1 MKPTT
6 YVRGAAALAV
16 LATVLFAATPA
27 HADGRE
33 LPEGDALYAISCDN
47 STAVEQ
53 LYSVEAP
60 LAAVREIG
68 TGSGVTNA
76 YCAGQPAWDAT
87 TSTAYY
93 VSYVIEDDPL
103 LAIMD
108 LETGVG
114 TVIGPFNDGEN
125 DRSIDAIAIQPD
137 GSAFA
142 ISNQTVFTLDLA
154 TGNVAYLGEIGGGA
168 AAFFGFGSD
177 PRTGTL
183 YAIDYDGNL
192 YTIDP
197 ATGAGT
203 FLLNLPYE
211 NSGSYS
217 LQVDSSG
224 VLWLEF
230 DFFDVQANAGGSALW
245 SVDTAAL
252 DTSELYSGDIA
263 TTVGGNPVVT
273 QALLLVPSA
282 VEPEPALA
290 ATGLASAE
298 LGVFALAGVALLGAG
313 ALLAV
318 KRRRF
323 AA

>member
-47 STAVEQ
+47 SVPDGQ

-60 LAAVREIG
+60 LAAIREIG
-68 TGSGVTNA
+68 TGSGVA
-76 YCAGQPAWDAT
+76 DAWCGAQPAWDAT

-93 VSYVIEDDPL
+93 VSFIVENDPL
-103 LAIMD
+103 LTIMD

-114 TVIGPFNDGEN
+114 TVVGAFNDGEN
-125 DRSIDAIAIQPD
+125 DQSIDSIAIRPD
-137 GSAFA
+137 GSAYA
-142 ISNQTVFTLDLA
+142 ISGQSFYTLDLA
-154 TGNVAYLGEIGGGA
+154 TGDVGYVGEVNAGPASFYGFA
-168 AAFFGFGSD
+168 AD

-183 YAIDYDGNL
+183 YAIDYDGRL
-192 YTIDP
+192 YTVDP

-203 FLLNLPYE
+203 LLLTLAYE
-211 NSGSYS
+211 NNGPYS
-217 LQVDSSG
+217 LQVDTAG
-224 VLWLEF
+224 VLWIEF
-230 DFFDVQANAGGSALW
+230 DFFDEVEQEGGAALW

-252 DTSELYSGDIA
+252 ETSELYSGDFA
-263 TTVGGNPVVT
+263 TTVGGNPVYT
-273 QALLLVPSA
+273 EALLLVPSA